1 MKTREKTQHNKVWK
15 RIEKHIIIINIETS
29 TLKELQPCT
38 EPNEGIYY
46 RKMKNE
52 YHGKMVKQ
60 KQGRKRE

>member
-38 EPNEGIYY
+38 QLNEGIYY
-46 RKMKNE
+46 RKMKTNIMA
-52 YHGKMVKQ
+52 KW
-60 KQGRKRE
+60 